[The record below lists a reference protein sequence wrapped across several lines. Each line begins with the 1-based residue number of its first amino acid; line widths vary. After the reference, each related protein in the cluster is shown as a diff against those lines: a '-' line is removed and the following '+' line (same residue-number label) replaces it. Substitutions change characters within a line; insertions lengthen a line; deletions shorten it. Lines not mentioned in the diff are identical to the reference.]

1 MDRFVT
7 ITQPKVSEQ
16 FLCNQ
21 VLLETVQK
29 VVKTNGTVCLHGD
42 YGVGKSWL
50 VNYVL
55 RGLSR
60 FDLTT
65 ENIKDLERVE
75 NSVAHV
81 VIDDIDIDKDVI
93 EKIKSGHRLSKGSLI
108 IVMHVATKM
117 DFCTC
122 VYFKHPDVALMV
134 KIGLKHNPR
143 ESVPRLTTLAIAARG
158 NIRTFLYSIDFK
170 ESHDLFRTPKDFV
183 SDLVCDTT
191 SSDNPIKYLG
201 SVISEH
207 GYVWGV
213 IHDNYIDV
221 PGINFVKVAECMSQ
235 AELLDNHIYNGN
247 WDLLPHFCTVS
258 TIEPALEIG
267 HQLKRDKLRPGS
279 AWTKFG
285 NHKMRLNKLIDI
297 RNRTRYNIDA
307 ESLRLVMLHC
317 KKSPDRILE
326 LFKIYNLKP
335 PDIDFIN
342 HLALMDKLSASQI
355 QALKKKAVC
364 PSTS

>member
-1 MDRFVT
+1 MDRFIT
-7 ITQPKVSEQ
+7 ITRPKVSEQ

-21 VLLETVQK
+21 SILETVKQI
-29 VVKTNGTVCLHGD
+29 VVTNGTACLYGD
-42 YGVGKSWL
+42 SGVGKTWL
-50 VNYVL
+50 INYIL
-55 RGLSR
+55 MGLSR

-65 ENIKDLERVE
+65 ENIKDLDRVE

-81 VIDDIDIDKDVI
+81 VIDDFELDKDLI
-93 EKIKSGHRLSKGSLI
+93 EKIKSGHRFSKGSLL
-108 IVMHVATKM
+108 IVARGTTKLE
-117 DFCTC
+117 FCNC
-122 VYFKHPDVALMV
+122 VHFRHPDVSLMV
-134 KIGLKHNPR
+134 KIGLKQRPK
-143 ESVPRLTTLAIAARG
+143 EPVPRLTALALAARG

-183 SDLVCDTT
+183 SDLVCAGGA
-191 SSDNPIKYLG
+191 NPIKYLG
-201 SVISEH
+201 TAVSEH

-221 PGINFVKVAECMSQ
+221 PNINFVKVAECMSQ

-285 NHKMRLNKLIDI
+285 NHKMRHNKLIDI
-297 RNRTRYNIDA
+297 RNRTSHCADA
-307 ESLRLVMLHC
+307 ERLQLIMLHC
-317 KKSPDRILE
+317 KKTPDRAIE
-326 LFKIYNLKP
+326 LFKSYGLRP
-335 PDIDFIN
+335 PDVDFIN
-342 HLALMDKLSASQI
+342 HIALTDKLSASQT
-355 QALKKKAVC
+355 QAMKKRVAC
-364 PSTS
+364 LATF